1 MWEPSPHDNPVEL
14 SERRELGDVVARAID
29 ALPPRQRAMV
39 VLRVYQDL
47 PYADIGQIMGCAEG
61 TVKAT
66 IFAAFGK
73 LRRSLAPYVTGV
85 SPVGE

>member
-1 MWEPSPHDNPVEL
+1 MGEA
-14 SERRELGDVVARAID
+14 VARAID

-47 PYADIGQIMGCAEG
+47 PYADIARIMGCAEG

-66 IFAAFGK
+66 MFAAFGK
-73 LRRSLAPYVTGV
+73 LRTALAPHA
-85 SPVGE
+85 VGGSRRMRRDGGP